1 MGVIRNNGIGEISV
15 SSASTARE
23 WRIDTSTDGNS
34 FVGDSLY
41 VQGMKNIALQV
52 EEFTTNVNQI
62 TFEVEASISQEGALP
77 QYFLVSQFLLN
88 TGAGVNFLYFNYV
101 IPCQFV
107 RVKASIG
114 GGTPAVLYRVR
125 LMASQ

>member
-1 MGVIRNNGIGEISV
+1 MGVIRNNVIGELSV
-15 SSASTARE
+15 SSASTVRE
-23 WRIDTSTDGNS
+23 WRVNTSTM
-34 FVGDSLY
+34 GDVFTSDALY

-52 EEFTTNVNQI
+52 ADVNQI

-77 QYFLVSQFLLN
+77 QFFKVAQFFLN
-88 TGAGVNFLYFNYV
+88 TGGGTNFLYFNYV

-107 RVKASIG
+107 RVYAFIG
-114 GGTPAVLYRVR
+114 SGTPEVLYRVR